1 MARSLL
7 VAPVADHVG
16 IGAGI
21 GIGAGG
27 RPAMVNPAYEF
38 LG

>member
-7 VAPVADHVG
+7 VAPVADQ
-16 IGAGI
+16 A

-27 RPAMVNPAYEF
+27 RPAMVKPAYE
-38 LG
+38 LPG

>member
-7 VAPVADHVG
+7 VAPVADV
-16 IGAGI
+16 

-27 RPAMVNPAYEF
+27 RPAMVNQAHELP
-38 LG
+38 G